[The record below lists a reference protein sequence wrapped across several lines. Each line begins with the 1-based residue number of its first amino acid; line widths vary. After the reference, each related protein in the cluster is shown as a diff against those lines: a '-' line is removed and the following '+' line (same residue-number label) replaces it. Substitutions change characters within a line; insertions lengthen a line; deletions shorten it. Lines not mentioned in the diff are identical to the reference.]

1 MKTERADE
9 TLILVEQ
16 VAGAAL
22 VAGELAEFFG
32 ALERIRVGVLLAGNS
47 RTVAPE
53 AEKSDRLLT
62 TAQLVE
68 RTGLSAWWIRQN
80 KDALPIVR
88 LPTGSYRFSERG
100 LERWLERR
108 AKG

>member
-9 TLILVEQ
+9 TLLLVEQ
-16 VAGAAL
+16 VAAATL
-22 VAGELAEFFG
+22 VAGELGEFFG
-32 ALERIRVGVLLAGNS
+32 ALERIRVGVLLALNS
-47 RTVAPE
+47 RAAAPDS
-53 AEKSDRLLT
+53 EKPDRLLT
-62 TAQLVE
+62 TADLVE

-108 AKG
+108 ARG